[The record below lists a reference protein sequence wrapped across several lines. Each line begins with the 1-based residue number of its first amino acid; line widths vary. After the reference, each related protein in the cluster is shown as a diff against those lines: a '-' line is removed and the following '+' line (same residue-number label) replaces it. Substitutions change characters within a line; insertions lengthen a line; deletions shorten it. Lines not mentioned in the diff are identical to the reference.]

1 MNVWQDTTLSDCD
14 VTEKLVQFLIV
25 SDGELQVTRDDTRLL
40 VITSGVAGKFEDF
53 GRKVLQDSSEVD
65 WSTGTDTLSIVA
77 FPQQTMNSAD
87 WESETSF

>member
-1 MNVWQDTTLSDCD
+1 VNVWQDTTLSDCD

-53 GRKVLQDSSEVD
+53 GCKVL
-65 WSTGTDTLSIVA
+65 
-77 FPQQTMNSAD
+77 
-87 WESETSF
+87 